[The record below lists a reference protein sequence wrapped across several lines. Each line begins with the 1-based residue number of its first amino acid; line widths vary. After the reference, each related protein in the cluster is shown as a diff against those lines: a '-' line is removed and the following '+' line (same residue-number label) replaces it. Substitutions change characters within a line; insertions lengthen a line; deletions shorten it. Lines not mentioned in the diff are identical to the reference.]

1 MAEAIRILVVDDH
14 FVVREGLR
22 SFLDLQD
29 GMEVVGEAA
38 DGRAA
43 LDEADRLR
51 PDVILMDLAM
61 PVLDGV
67 GAMREL
73 RRRRP
78 EARVIVLTSY
88 LDDDRLLPA
97 IQAGAAGYLLK
108 DGQPRELARAVRAA
122 HAGEALLD
130 PAVAARLV
138 AAVAEAPA
146 GGGGDGLTAREL
158 EVLAH
163 IGGGLSNKRIAR
175 ALGISES
182 TVKAH
187 VGHVLAKLGVAD
199 RTQAALHAQRSG
211 LV

>member
-1 MAEAIRILVVDDH
+1 MTTDSAFE
-14 FVVREGLR
+14 
-22 SFLDLQD
+22 
-29 GMEVVGEAA
+29 MN
-38 DGRAA
+38 A
-43 LDEADRLR
+43 LSVQIA
-51 PDVILMDLAM
+51 
-61 PVLDGV
+61 
-67 GAMREL
+67 
-73 RRRRP
+73 
-78 EARVIVLTSY
+78 
-88 LDDDRLLPA
+88 
-97 IQAGAAGYLLK
+97 Q
-108 DGQPRELARAVRAA
+108 LARAVRAA

-130 PAVAARLV
+130 PAVAGRLV
-138 AAVAEAPA
+138 AAVAPALA

-187 VGHVLAKLGVAD
+187 VGHVLGSSGVAD